1 MTQDPR
7 FGAGFLVSALPWK
20 IGNCCFFPC
29 YTGEVDSNL
38 EGWKW
43 LMEWRN
49 IYRGL
54 LMGISDLIPGVS
66 GGTIALILGIYD
78 RLLSAISGF
87 FSREWKKQLLF
98 LIPLGVGI
106 GTALLLFSR
115 LIDYLLTYHIVPTQF
130 FFIGLVLGVLPFLS
144 REAGMARNFGP
155 LHYVLLAA
163 VGISLAAT
171 AFLSPAESEPIRE
184 LNATNAPGLFF
195 AGWLGSMA
203 MLLPGISGSFVLLLL
218 GAYSTAIAALS
229 DLNLPIIA
237 VIGAG
242 VGVGFIISS
251 KVIHYLLSRIP
262 TVMYAII
269 IGLIAGSVFVIFP
282 GLPGDFLTGLIS
294 LITFLAGLALTA
306 IIGREGKSLD
316 IR

>member
-1 MTQDPR
+1 
-7 FGAGFLVSALPWK
+7 
-20 IGNCCFFPC
+20 
-29 YTGEVDSNL
+29 
-38 EGWKW
+38 
-43 LMEWRN
+43 MEWKN

-54 LMGISDLIPGVS
+54 MMGISDLIPGVS

-87 FSREWKKQLLF
+87 FSKDWKKHLLF
-98 LIPLGVGI
+98 LVPLGAGI
-106 GTALLLFSR
+106 GAALLMFSR
-115 LIDYLLTYHIVPTQF
+115 LIDYLLTYHIIPTQF
-130 FFIGLVLGVLPFLS
+130 FFIGLVLGVLPFLT
-144 REAGMARNFGP
+144 REAGMSQNFRP
-155 LHYVLLAA
+155 FHYLLLIV
-163 VGISLAAT
+163 VGIGLAAT

-184 LNATNAPGLFF
+184 LTASNAPGLFF

-203 MLLPGISGSFVLLLL
+203 MLLPGISGSFILLLL

-282 GLPGDFLTGLIS
+282 GLPGDFLTGLMS
-294 LITFLAGLALTA
+294 LLTFLAGLFLTA
-306 IIGREGKSLD
+306 VIGRAGKK
-316 IR
+316 REAR